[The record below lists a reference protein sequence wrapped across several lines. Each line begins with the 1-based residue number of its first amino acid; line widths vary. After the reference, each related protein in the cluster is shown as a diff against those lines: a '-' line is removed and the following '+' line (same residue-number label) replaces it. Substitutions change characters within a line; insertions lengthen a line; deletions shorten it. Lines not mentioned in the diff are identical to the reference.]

1 MNPDDSFSLVP
12 DAPPICRRCEKRSP
26 DVKDRRLRSFVTTE
40 VWEETCCLACYER
53 ERNVATTSL
62 RYWTEQACARQDRDE
77 QRIYRAVLDG
87 KASLPL
93 DAYRIPREQAP
104 AWFNDVKPSV
114 LERPVP
120 SGRKRRAASTS
131 PLAASCSRCTA
142 LQAEIDEL
150 KIKLAACELST
161 APLRPTALV
170 APWSTDRTWAGAQ
183 E

>member
-1 MNPDDSFSLVP
+1 MNSDDSFALAP
-12 DAPPICRRCEKRSP
+12 DEPPICRRCEKRSS
-26 DVKDRRLRSFVTTE
+26 DVKERRLRSFVTTE
-40 VWEETCCLACYER
+40 VWEETCCLACFEK

-62 RYWTEQACARQDRDE
+62 RFWTEHACARQDRDE
-77 QRIYRAVLDG
+77 QRIFRAVLEG
-87 KASLPL
+87 KASVPL

-114 LERPVP
+114 LESPCAPQR
-120 SGRKRRAASTS
+120 RKQRRASTAT
-131 PLAASCSRCTA
+131 PCARCTA

-161 APLRPTALV
+161 APPLFSGPVESRSTAR
-170 APWSTDRTWAGAQ
+170 AWAGSQ